1 MNDSSVDESGL
12 LLASSSPRRLA
23 LLRDHGF
30 NVTCAPADV
39 DEHVFDHIPIAQR
52 VVALARLKV
61 VEGSREVPVPPYW
74 AVGADTMVSIDDVAL
89 GKAADRAEARSMLM
103 MLAGRTHTVST
114 GVCVL
119 NRRTGTTA
127 SALSETRV
135 TFSPMNEAEIE
146 GYLDTGEWIGVAGA
160 YRAQERAAFFIERL
174 DGSFSGVVG
183 LPLHEFYAILVSSGY
198 PFQSGSKAD
207 TVLPGVI
214 AR

>member
-1 MNDSSVDESGL
+1 MNELNGDEAGL
-12 LLASSSPRRLA
+12 VLASSSPRRLS
-23 LLRDHGF
+23 LLRAHGF
-30 NVTCAPADV
+30 TVTCSPADV
-39 DEHVFDHIPIAQR
+39 DERVFDHLPIAER

-61 VEGSREVPVPPYW
+61 VEGSREAPVPPHW
-74 AVGADTMVSIDDVAL
+74 AVGADTLVSIDNVAL
-89 GKAADRAEARSMLM
+89 GKAADRVEARSMLM
-103 MLAGRTHTVST
+103 MLAGRTHIVST

-119 NRRTGTTA
+119 NRQTGTTA

-135 TFSPMNEAEIE
+135 TFAPMNEAEIE

-183 LPLHEFYAILVSSGY
+183 LPLHEFYAILASSGY
-198 PFQSGSKAD
+198 PFQFGSKAD
-207 TVLPGVI
+207 TVQSGVM